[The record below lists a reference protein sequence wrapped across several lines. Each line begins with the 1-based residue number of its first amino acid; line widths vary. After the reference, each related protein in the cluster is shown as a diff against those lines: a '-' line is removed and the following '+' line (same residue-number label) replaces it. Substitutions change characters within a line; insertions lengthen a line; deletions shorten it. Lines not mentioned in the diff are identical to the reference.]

1 MTEKIFNYSSSF
13 KCGKVETGRCLQYP
27 VPSNQAK
34 FSGVQMM
41 RVNKLVSAI
50 GTVVSSELLAG
61 IQASSESNG
70 RFDLP
75 PILHLC
81 VV

>member
-1 MTEKIFNYSSSF
+1 
-13 KCGKVETGRCLQYP
+13 
-27 VPSNQAK
+27 
-34 FSGVQMM
+34 MM

-75 PILHLC
+75 PILHMC
-81 VV
+81 IV

>member
-1 MTEKIFNYSSSF
+1 
-13 KCGKVETGRCLQYP
+13 
-27 VPSNQAK
+27 
-34 FSGVQMM
+34 MM
-41 RVNKLVSAI
+41 RVNKLMSAI

-75 PILHLC
+75 LILHMC
-81 VV
+81 IV